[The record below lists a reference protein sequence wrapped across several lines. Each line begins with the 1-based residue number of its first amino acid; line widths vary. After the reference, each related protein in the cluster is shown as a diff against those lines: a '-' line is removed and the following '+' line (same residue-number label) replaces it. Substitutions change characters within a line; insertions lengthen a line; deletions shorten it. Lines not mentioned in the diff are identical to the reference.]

1 MAQPIFK
8 KIEGEPYLYE
18 ATYPSGTKKYAIRA
32 SRTGAPGKKQYFDFT
47 PTGLRVAKKERDEW
61 VKKTDKIIQDKVKK
75 QGALDPAVKKVANP
89 LIQKNLGDIKDLD
102 LQDQEVKQNQA

>member
-32 SRTGAPGKKQYFDFT
+32 SRTGAPGKKTIF
-47 PTGLRVAKKERDEW
+47 
-61 VKKTDKIIQDKVKK
+61 
-75 QGALDPAVKKVANP
+75 
-89 LIQKNLGDIKDLD
+89 
-102 LQDQEVKQNQA
+102 